1 MFWNPQ
7 LKTFFRFLETNQ
19 KEEPKDTTTAAT
31 TGWQYEGSTE
41 KQPDEEST
49 APETEQKDE
58 SSTSGTSIKINN
70 KKLYS
75 NKL

>member
-31 TGWQYEGSTE
+31 TGWQTE